1 MLLCIKQQTYRTQHL
16 LLPLPGGSELNGI
29 STFPRFLIKFCL
41 YRRYQIQKTF
51 YSHLSVISQS
61 RWTQAAFLS
70 GVPLLNPRTQMVI
83 WVTIFSALLRRCLGE
98 NSRHAMDALG
108 QRVSDFMGTG
118 ITYEALKQIAGPI
131 PRGSDS
137 LALGRGR

>member
-1 MLLCIKQQTYRTQHL
+1 
-16 LLPLPGGSELNGI
+16 
-29 STFPRFLIKFCL
+29 
-41 YRRYQIQKTF
+41 
-51 YSHLSVISQS
+51 
-61 RWTQAAFLS
+61 
-70 GVPLLNPRTQMVI
+70 
-83 WVTIFSALLRRCLGE
+83 
-98 NSRHAMDALG
+98 MDALG